1 MENKENNTK
10 TLLER
15 IKDIRKN
22 NQAENYKVTS
32 IKTNR
37 IAELRKIEGIK
48 SRDKMAE
55 RMENV
60 ISVSMI
66 KQLEENTKPLT
77 LDVALYFV
85 EYFNVS
91 LDWLFGLSDNVNGDE
106 ADNIEKVLNSIYNI
120 KTKTVQF
127 TDDNGFGH
135 EENLLN
141 LSINKKLY
149 DFLLNTKEVAKM
161 KFEKRITDE
170 TYNNIIKDF
179 KQEYNKSV
187 NDKNIEINDYVLVP
201 SNLLYIR
208 QSYTE

>member
-1 MENKENNTK
+1 M
-10 TLLER
+10 
-15 IKDIRKN
+15 
-22 NQAENYKVTS
+22 
-32 IKTNR
+32 
-37 IAELRKIEGIK
+37 

-55 RMENV
+55 IMENN
-60 ISVSMI
+60 ISASMI
-66 KQLEENTKPLT
+66 KQLENKEKPLT
-77 LDVALYFV
+77 LDMALYFV

-106 ADNIEKVLNSIYNI
+106 ADNIEKALNSIYNI

-149 DFLLNTKEVAKM
+149 DFLLSTKEVAKM

-187 NDKNIEINDYVLVP
+187 NDKDIEVNDYVLVP
-201 SNLLYIR
+201 SNLLYIK
-208 QSYTE
+208 QTYTE

>member
-55 RMENV
+55 RMKNV

-106 ADNIEKVLNSIYNI
+106 ADNIEKALNSIYNI

-201 SNLLYIR
+201 SNLLYIK
-208 QSYTE
+208 QTYTE

>member
-55 RMENV
+55 RMKNV

>member
-55 RMENV
+55 RMKNV

-106 ADNIEKVLNSIYNI
+106 ADNIEKALNSIYNI
-120 KTKTVQF
+120 KTKT
-127 TDDNGFGH
+127 T
-135 EENLLN
+135 
-141 LSINKKLY
+141 LY
-149 DFLLNTKEVAKM
+149 
-161 KFEKRITDE
+161 
-170 TYNNIIKDF
+170 YW
-179 KQEYNKSV
+179 
-187 NDKNIEINDYVLVP
+187 
-201 SNLLYIR
+201 
-208 QSYTE
+208 